1 VVSELASAVVFFFV
15 RWRENR
21 LTQHDDVRTT
31 PGSGSKNDLDLLS
44 SRETSHG
51 VVGGELGLE
60 TEVLEVLLDLSSDER
75 SEETKSLSLSGVEL
89 EDLLLE
95 SSGDELVSGKPEVL
109 GGGESLEGDLVLVRL
124 SEEKEN
130 EEREEEKKGQRTSSR
145 EERDKRSEKRKGGGE
160 RRGRLTCRLA

>member
-1 VVSELASAVVFFFV
+1 M
-15 RWRENR
+15 
-21 LTQHDDVRTT
+21 RTT
-31 PGSGSKNDLDLLS
+31 PSSGSKNDLDLLS

-51 VVGGELGLE
+51 VVRGELGLE

-124 SEEKEN
+124 FEEG
-130 EEREEEKKGQRTSSR
+130 RTGGRTSQ
-145 EERDKRSEKRKGGGE
+145 
-160 RRGRLTCRLA
+160 